1 LQEGLD
7 VPVKLCLNVDV
18 SQKSKSLWGNLRRR
32 LIAVLRVPGAKTNLA
47 LKMGVSRPA
56 VSQWIADDGTAPTAE
71 MTLQLLAWVQVE
83 EAKQKKALAVS
94 LPPPERKTRVRSSKS
109 YEKTKSSPQKQ

>member
-7 VPVKLCLNVDV
+7 TAIKQCLNADV
-18 SQKSKSLWGNLRRR
+18 SQKSKSLWGSLRQR

-47 LKMGVSRPA
+47 RKMGVSRPA

-71 MTLQLLAWVQVE
+71 MTLQLLAWVQAE
-83 EAKQKKALAVS
+83 EAEQTKALAVS
-94 LPPPERKTRVRSSKS
+94 LPPPERKTQVRKSK
-109 YEKTKSSPQKQ
+109 YEKQTQVHNKG